1 MVWVNDKNYVRYI
14 GSEGETV
21 NMLDMYSEDG
31 NDHINLKKLK
41 EPTTIIAGNGKDKI
55 YGSTK
60 HMNYIFGDNVWG
72 FDYGDTIS
80 DYSSYSGKDTIYGGD
95 AADFIHGGLSNDKM
109 YGKDGVNIFQFKKG
123 DGKDTIVMGKGDDYL
138 YFCDSDVSELTFIQK
153 NKDLIVKYT
162 DTDQVTVKDY
172 YKTFGHVSLKGIADK
187 SFDINT
193 IIKGVSDILEDYNGS
208 SEWQLTRL
216 ENRVEDYLERAL
228 KNLPSP
234 KSIYEKTGMTII
246 RTKGGESKGTDAA
259 DIITGSSG
267 RDRLYGRGG
276 DDYIKG
282 GKAKDKLYGDSGN
295 DTIYGD
301 NSNDTI
307 EGGSGNDKIY
317 GGSGNDKIEAGK
329 GNDRIDGGKGNDK
342 IYGNSGKN
350 FIIGNKGNDKIY
362 AGSGAETFYY
372 AKNAGKDTIYN
383 ANSSDKIQYKDVDA
397 MKDLKFARKR
407 NHLIITRKNGSKK
420 ETITLSDFFKTSKKL
435 DKIILSDGT
444 TGSILES
451 AQLSMSGSGTIDG
464 TEYNETIKGSF
475 RADVIYGRG
484 GNDKITGHK
493 GKDTINAGKGTNSIY
508 FGKNDGDDVVLSGGG
523 VDTLV
528 FKKQD
533 LEDIRVKYSG
543 NNAIVYY
550 KGGSV
555 LLKGYKNGGHSAQY
569 IKTKSGT
576 VAIDDLIRVRQ
587 TTTDGYTKFYG
598 SEVKDNILVRELE
611 TMEVYGNGGGDI
623 IQVGE
628 NAEGVNIYGGKGD
641 DRITLNVGGHDLH
654 FYNGDGKDTVTEK
667 IEGLGN
673 DRNTFI
679 FENETNAAN
688 LKFTKNT
695 NGYTIGYNNN
705 ADSVTVIQ
713 NGTPDTPDSTQARFG
728 LCKLEDADKVQIKGE
743 DEFIVSNKGLLKVHT
758 DDDGSGTKVSDYYD
772 GVDAEEINAD
782 EGNDYIVLS
791 DKTKR
796 VYAGKGNDQ
805 IIVDDA
811 TDRTLYFY
819 QDGGNDIIYD
829 LSAGTRKNDL
839 QYVLSGVSSFDDIS
853 VTLENGN
860 DVRISY
866 GNNDSIL
873 IKYSDDTSPSTPEE
887 HNYGKIKI
895 VGETKDI
902 AKYFETEDT
911 DGAKGAYINQLN
923 SVKAGFMS
931 SDSSGVALQDYGNNK
946 EDASSV
952 VIASI
957 EANNAYKV

>member
-14 GSEGETV
+14 GNEGETV
-21 NMLDMYSEDG
+21 NMLDSYSEDG

-41 EPTTIIAGNGKDKI
+41 EPTTIIAGNGKDTI

-60 HMNYIFGDNVWG
+60 HMNYIFGDNAWG
-72 FDYGDTIS
+72 FDYGDTIT
-80 DYSSYSGKDTIYGGD
+80 DYNSYSGKDTIYGGSE
-95 AADFIHGGLSNDKM
+95 ADFIHGGLSNDKM
-109 YGKDGVNIFQFKKG
+109 YGKGGINIFQFKKG
-123 DGKDTIVMGKGDDYL
+123 DGKDTIVMGSGKDYL
-138 YFCDSDVSELTFIQK
+138 YFCDSDVSELTYTQK
-153 NKDLIVKYT
+153 NKDLIVKYNNGN
-162 DTDQVTVKDY
+162 DQVTVKDY
-172 YKTFGHVSLKGIADK
+172 FKTFGYVSLKGIADK
-187 SFDINT
+187 SLNINA
-193 IIKGVSDILEDYNGS
+193 IINGVSDILKDYNGT
-208 SEWQLTRL
+208 SEWQLSRL
-216 ENRVEDYLERAL
+216 ENRVEDYLERTL
-228 KNLPSP
+228 KSLPTP
-234 KSIYEKTGMTII
+234 KSLYEKTGMTII

-259 DIITGSSG
+259 DIITGSRG

-282 GKAKDKLYGDSGN
+282 GKAKDKLYGDDGN

-342 IYGNSGKN
+342 IYGNSGTN

-383 ANSSDKIQYKDVDA
+383 ANSSDKIQYKDVA
-397 MKDLKFARKR
+397 SMKELKFARKR
-407 NHLIITRKNGSKK
+407 NDIIITRKNGSKK
-420 ETITLSDFFKTSKKL
+420 ETITLSDFFKASKKL
-435 DKIILSDGT
+435 DKIVLADGT
-444 TGSILES
+444 TGSILQS

-528 FKKQD
+528 FKKQTID
-533 LEDIRVKYSG
+533 DIKVKYSG

-550 KGGSV
+550 KGGTV
-555 LLKGYKNGGHSAQY
+555 LLKGYKLGGHSAQY

-576 VAIDDLIRVRQ
+576 VAIDDLIRVKQ
-587 TTTDGYTKFYG
+587 KTTDGYTKYYG

-679 FENETNAAN
+679 FENETNPAN

-705 ADSVTVIQ
+705 TDSVTVIQ
-713 NGTPDTPDSTQARFG
+713 NGTPDTPDSDEDPFG
-728 LCKLEDADKVQIKGE
+728 LGNLDDADIVKLKGGE
-743 DEFIVSNKGLLKVHT
+743 EFIVSNKGLLKHYF
-758 DDDGSGTKVSDYYD
+758 GSEGEGTTISDYFDNTSAGTIRAY
-772 GVDAEEINAD
+772 G
-782 EGNDYIVLS
+782 GNDYIALS
-791 DKTKR
+791 SSTTK
-796 VYAGKGNDQ
+796 VYAGEGNDQ
-805 IIVDDA
+805 ILVDDTA
-811 TDRTLYFY
+811 DNRQLIFSAG
-819 QDGGNDIIYD
+819 DGNDIIYD
-829 LSAGTRKNDL
+829 LSAGGRTNNL
-839 QYVLSGVSSFDDIS
+839 YYVLSGETSIDN
-853 VTLENGN
+853 VTITAEGN
-860 DVRISY
+860 DVRIGY
-866 GNNDSIL
+866 NGGKDSIL
-873 IKYSDDTSPSTPEE
+873 IKYADDVAPTTPSE
-887 HNYGKIKI
+887 HNYG
-895 VGETKDI
+895 
-902 AKYFETEDT
+902 Y
-911 DGAKGAYINQLN
+911 L
-923 SVKAGFMS
+923 
-931 SDSSGVALQDYGNNK
+931 L
-946 EDASSV
+946 
-952 VIASI
+952 I
-957 EANNAYKV
+957 ENRYCKQTCNR